1 MRIIAIFYLNAGT
14 YKYVQDLSFVS
25 GLNRASVSE
34 LMHEFV
40 KIAVKTMHDHRKIFE
55 YTPWQLVCH
64 RVDQN
69 NAVMVTDNDYPSSV
83 SFELLQKV
91 HESPDIIQ
99 NMLSNC
105 QDPRTVSNTYR
116 VRAQLDEVIIHENCG
131 SDIDDTKIG
140 KFVKAIANVLQNG

>member
-25 GLNRASVSE
+25 LFNRNSLSE
-34 LMHEFV
+34 LMHEIV
-40 KIAVKTMHDHRKIFE
+40 KRTVKTTHDHRKIFE

-105 QDPRTVSNTYR
+105 QDPWTVSNTYR
-116 VRAQLDEVIIHENCG
+116 VRAQFDEVIIHENGG